1 VKTTHI
7 AWLVLAILIAGPLA
21 AHIGS
26 PDVFFQG
33 DAGPYHLVVS
43 IRTPQMIPGI
53 AEIQIR
59 SATPGVKQI
68 KIVPLY
74 IVGEGSKY
82 PPPPDVLL
90 PSKDDPQFF
99 SGKLWLMASGSWQV
113 RVEADGDAGSGTIAV
128 PVPAAARSTMPMQK
142 SLGALLAG
150 LMVLLVAGIVSILGA
165 ARREGQLEPGQQAG
179 PAQKRAARF
188 VMAGALVIVAVVLAG
203 GAFWW
208 KTAAANLSN
217 RMIYTAPDLFVSLV
231 PGDQMLLRIGD
242 SKWHTRRPETV
253 ATPLMPDH
261 GHLMH
266 LFLIRTPQ
274 MDRFYHLH
282 PVPDKGG
289 VFLDNLP
296 PVAAGHYR
304 VFADIVRV
312 SGFPDTLSAQIDIPE
327 TTGKPLSGDDSTA
340 SAAPISAV
348 LQNAKDASG
357 AGAKDPRGAKDNTD
371 TKDAQASLI
380 SWLPDGTRMV
390 WERARGPLPA
400 NQLIWFKFRLEDANG
415 KPVANL
421 EPYMGMAGHAEF
433 VRSDL
438 SVFAHVHPDGSVP
451 MAAVQLADATLSQN
465 AATPA
470 SPNAPTTT
478 DTKMPAMAAMPG
490 MADGP
495 LAPEVS
501 FPYGFPK
508 PGLYR
513 IFVQVKYNGRV
524 ETGVF
529 DAQVK

>member
-1 VKTTHI
+1 MAPESQALTQVKTAHI

-59 SATPGVKQI
+59 SSTPGVKQV

-113 RVEADGDAGSGTIAV
+113 RVEAIGDAGSGTIAV

-150 LMVLLVAGIVSILGA
+150 LMMLLVAGIVSIIGA
-165 ARREGQLEPGQQAG
+165 ARREGQLEPGQQVG

-188 VMAGALVIVAVVLAG
+188 VMAGAFLIVAAVLVG

-274 MDRFYHLH
+274 MDRFCHLH

-289 VFLDNLP
+289 VFFEDLP
-296 PVAAGHYR
+296 PVAAGHYQ

-327 TTGKPLSGDDSTA
+327 TAGKPLSGDDSTA
-340 SAAPISAV
+340 SAAPISAD
-348 LQNAKDASG
+348 LQNAKD
-357 AGAKDPRGAKDNTD
+357 T
-371 TKDAQASLI
+371 QASL
-380 SWLPDGTRMV
+380 SSSLPDGTRMV
-390 WERARGPLPA
+390 WERAPGPLPA
-400 NQLIWFKFRLEDANG
+400 NQLLWFKFRLEDANG
-415 KPVANL
+415 KPVASL

-451 MAAVQLADATLSQN
+451 MAAVELADATLAKNSAIPAPN
-465 AATPA
+465 PYATTEM
-470 SPNAPTTT
+470 N
-478 DTKMPAMAAMPG
+478 MPG
-490 MADGP
+490 MATRPIG
-495 LAPEVS
+495 PEVS

-508 PGLYR
+508 PGVYR

-529 DAQVK
+529 DAEVK

>member
-1 VKTTHI
+1 MKATYI

-43 IRTPQMIPGI
+43 IRTPQMIPGV
-53 AEIQIR
+53 ADIQIR
-59 SATPGVKQI
+59 SSTPGVKQI

-150 LMVLLVAGIVSILGA
+150 LMVLLVAGIVSIIGA
-165 ARREGQLEPGQQAG
+165 ARREGQLEPGQQVG
-179 PAQKRAARF
+179 PAQKRAARL
-188 VMAGALVIVAVVLAG
+188 VMAGAFLIVAAVLVG

-231 PGDQMLLRIGD
+231 PGDQMLLRIGN

-282 PVPDKGG
+282 PVQDKGG
-289 VFLDNLP
+289 VFLDELP
-296 PVAAGHYR
+296 PVAAGHYQ
-304 VFADIVRV
+304 VFADVVRV

-327 TTGKPLSGDDSTA
+327 TAGKPLSGDDSTA
-340 SAAPISAV
+340 SAPPISADS
-348 LQNAKDASG
+348 QNARDTSGANSKDA
-357 AGAKDPRGAKDNTD
+357 KDTNEQD
-371 TKDAQASLI
+371 TRDAQASLI
-380 SWLPDGTRMV
+380 SSLPDGTRMV
-390 WERARGPLPA
+390 WERASGPLPA
-400 NQLIWFKFRLEDANG
+400 NQLLWFKFQLEAANG

-451 MAAVQLADATLSQN
+451 MAAVQLADATLAKN
-465 AATPA
+465 AANPA
-470 SPNAPTTT
+470 SPNPPATTEMN
-478 DTKMPAMAAMPG
+478 MPGMATMPG
-490 MADGP
+490 MADGS

-513 IFVQVKYNGRV
+513 IFVQVKYNGQV

-529 DAQVK
+529 DAQVN

>member
-1 VKTTHI
+1 
-7 AWLVLAILIAGPLA
+7 LAISIAAPLA

-26 PDVFFQG
+26 PDVYFQG

-59 SATPGVKQI
+59 SSNPGVKQL

-150 LMVLLVAGIVSILGA
+150 LMVLLVAGIVSIIGA

-179 PAQKRAARF
+179 PAQQRAARL
-188 VMAGALVIVAVVLAG
+188 VMTGAFLVVAAVLAG

-217 RMIYTAPDLFVSLV
+217 RMIYTAPELFVSLV
-231 PGDQMLLRIGD
+231 PGDQMLLRIAD
-242 SKWHTRRPETV
+242 SKWQTRRPDTV
-253 ATPLMPDH
+253 AAALMPDH

-282 PVPDKGG
+282 PQPDKGG
-289 VFLDNLP
+289 VFLDDLP
-296 PVAAGHYR
+296 PIAAGHYQ
-304 VFADIVRV
+304 VFADIVRI

-327 TTGKPLSGDDSTA
+327 TAGKPLSGDDSTA
-340 SAAPISAV
+340 SAAPISTDS
-348 LQNAKDASG
+348 QNANEMK
-357 AGAKDPRGAKDNTD
+357 GAKEAN
-371 TKDAQASLI
+371 DAQASLM
-380 SWLPDGTRMV
+380 SALPDGTRMV
-390 WERARGPLPA
+390 WERSPGTLPA
-400 NQLIWFKFRLEDANG
+400 NQLLWFKFRVEDANG
-415 KPVANL
+415 KPIANL

-451 MAAVQLADATLSQN
+451 MAAVELADATLAKNS
-465 AATPA
+465 APPA
-470 SPNAPTTT
+470 SSNPPATTQ
-478 DTKMPAMAAMPG
+478 MNMPG
-490 MADGP
+490 MAMGP
-495 LAPEVS
+495 IGPEVS

-513 IFVQVKYNGRV
+513 IFVQVKYNGRL

>member
-1 VKTTHI
+1 MKTNRI
-7 AWLVLAILIAGPLA
+7 AWFVLAISIAAPLA

-43 IRTPQMIPGI
+43 IRTPQMIPGV

-59 SATPGVKQI
+59 SSTPGVKQL

-150 LMVLLVAGIVSILGA
+150 LMVLLVAGIVSIIGA

-179 PAQKRAARF
+179 PTQKRAARF
-188 VMAGALVIVAVVLAG
+188 VMAGAFLVVAAVLAG

-253 ATPLMPDH
+253 ATLLMPDH

-296 PVAAGHYR
+296 PVAAGHYQ
-304 VFADIVRV
+304 VFADIVRI

-327 TTGKPLSGDDSTA
+327 TAGKPLAGDDSTT
-340 SAAPISAV
+340 SAVPISADS
-348 LQNAKDASG
+348 QNAKD
-357 AGAKDPRGAKDNTD
+357 T
-371 TKDAQASLI
+371 QASL
-380 SWLPDGTRMV
+380 SSALPDGTRMI
-390 WERARGPLPA
+390 WERAPGPLPA
-400 NQLIWFKFRLEDANG
+400 NQLLWFKFRLEDSNG
-415 KPVANL
+415 KPGANL

-451 MAAVQLADATLSQN
+451 MAAVQLADATLAKNSG
-465 AATPA
+465 ATEPSNSSA
-470 SPNAPTTT
+470 LTEVKTLDMS
-478 DTKMPAMAAMPG
+478 AMPG
-490 MADGP
+490 MATGP
-495 LAPEVS
+495 IGPEVS

>member
-1 VKTTHI
+1 VKPNRLV
-7 AWLVLAILIAGPLA
+7 WLVLAIVIAAPLA
-21 AHIGS
+21 AHVGS

-33 DAGPYHLVVS
+33 AAGPYHLVIS

-59 SATPGVKQI
+59 SSTPGVRHV
-68 KIVPLY
+68 KIVPVY

-99 SGKLWLMASGSWQV
+99 SGKLWLMASGSWEV

-128 PVPAAARSTMPMQK
+128 PVPAAARNTMPMQK

-150 LMVLLVAGIVSILGA
+150 LMVLLVAGIVSIIGA
-165 ARREGQLEPGQQAG
+165 ARREGQLEPGEQAG
-179 PAQKRAARF
+179 PMQKRSARL
-188 VMAGALVIVAVVLAG
+188 VMAGAFLVVAAVLVG

-208 KTAAANLSN
+208 KSAAAALSD
-217 RMIYTAPDLFVSLV
+217 RMIYKAPELFVSLV
-231 PGDQMLLRIGD
+231 PGDQMLLRMGD

-253 ATPLMPDH
+253 ATALMLDH

-274 MDRFYHLH
+274 LDRFYHLH
-282 PVPDKGG
+282 PVRDKDG
-289 VFLDNLP
+289 VFVDDLP
-296 PVAAGHYR
+296 PIAAGHYQ
-304 VFADIVRV
+304 VFADVVRV
-312 SGFPDTLSAQIDIPE
+312 SGFPDTLASQIDIPE
-327 TTGKPLSGDDSTA
+327 TKGKPLAGDDSTVT
-340 SAAPISAV
+340 AAPISADS
-348 LQNAKDASG
+348 QNA
-357 AGAKDPRGAKDNTD
+357 NE

-380 SWLPDGTRMV
+380 SYLPDGTRMV
-390 WERARGPLPA
+390 WERTPGPLPA
-400 NQLIWFKFRLEDANG
+400 NQLLWFKFRVEDATG
-415 KPVANL
+415 KPVASL

-451 MAAVQLADATLSQN
+451 MAAVQLADATLTKNSGS
-465 AATPA
+465 AA
-470 SPNAPTTT
+470 SGNSS
-478 DTKMPAMAAMPG
+478 AMTEMNMPG
-490 MADGP
+490 MVLSPIG
-495 LAPEVS
+495 PEVS

-508 PGLYR
+508 PGVYR

-529 DAQVK
+529 DAEVK